1 MARTG
6 HLRAPEPFPPPL
18 KVSLYGAG
26 IATYTLIAGLCGAL
40 QILIGL
46 IDVAA
51 SVDRGLLTALRVIV
65 VAGAAAGSALLI
77 YELHTPHRFYNMVRI
92 IRMTSPMSFGA
103 YVLIAFTGL
112 AALSAA
118 SALIGW
124 QSAARVFGWAAAVPG
139 VVMAFYSATLLSATS
154 TPFWAAYPRSLAVR
168 YAASSMAGASAMV
181 VLVAAILGSAPVPL
195 AGLAVIGAFALVVD
209 LLVTLASQHRAP
221 GPGWGTGLAALLDT
235 LGARFAGA
243 LLPLA
248 LGAAAVLTPAWTQPA
263 AVMAA
268 SLVVTGAFLMRWAV
282 ILRGNET
289 ARSPENALRLTGTPE
304 ADLPLLR
311 RGSGQW

>member
-6 HLRAPEPFPPPL
+6 HLQAPTPFTPPL
-18 KVSLYGAG
+18 KESLYGAG
-26 IATYTLIAGLCGAL
+26 IAVYTLIAGLCGAL
-40 QILIGL
+40 QILVVL
-46 IDVAA
+46 LDLAA
-51 SVDRGLLTALRVIV
+51 SADEGLLTVLRVIV
-65 VAGAAAGSALLI
+65 VGGAAAGSALLI

-92 IRMTSPMSFGA
+92 VRMTSPMSFGA

-112 AALSAA
+112 AALSAV

-124 QSAARVFGWAAAVPG
+124 QGAAQVSGWAAAVPG

-154 TPFWAAYPRSLAVR
+154 TPFWAAYPRSLAMR

-181 VLVAAILGSAPVPL
+181 VLVAAILGSAAVPL
-195 AGLAVIGAFALVVD
+195 AGLAVIGALALIID
-209 LLVTLASQHRAP
+209 LLVTLATQHRAP
-221 GPGWGTGLAALLDT
+221 GPGWGMGRAGLIDT
-235 LGARFAGA
+235 IGARIAGA

-248 LGAAAVLTPAWTQPA
+248 LGAVALLAPAWARPA
-263 AVMAA
+263 TILAA
-268 SLVVTGAFLMRWAV
+268 GLVVTGALLMRWAV

-289 ARSPENALRLTGTPE
+289 ARSPDDALRLTGTPE
-304 ADLPLLR
+304 ADLSRLR